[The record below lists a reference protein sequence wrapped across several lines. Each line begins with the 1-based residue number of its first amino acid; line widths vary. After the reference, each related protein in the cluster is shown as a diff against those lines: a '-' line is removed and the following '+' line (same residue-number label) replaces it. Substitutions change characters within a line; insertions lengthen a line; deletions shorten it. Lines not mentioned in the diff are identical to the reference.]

1 MNELNMFTDDDF
13 DKDFDKD
20 EIFVGH
26 EINKDLVNTDFLSKK
41 NQKVYYFRNIRV
53 RLFGNVPKSYIKRV
67 LTILDYYFDDFT
79 YDGIIEKESLC
90 DDHPILN
97 YLKSNNINSF
107 RYSYIRI
114 SGSSNIFASPLSA
127 TEDVQYL
134 PVPIISLTLLSSG
147 NVGRYARS
155 KICVFTSLTCSLFNP
170 FNCNFVTAISFASF
184 AALLPLSSRILV

>member
-67 LTILDYYFDDFT
+67 LTILDYYFNDFMYYVYKHGAILYSNET
-79 YDGIIEKESLC
+79 GKNIK
-90 DDHPILN
+90 PIDVKKNIKFDYIQITFSMMDSYVAVAFNATDYSTKFGHSKTLACFLRKFGKGGFN
-97 YLKSNNINSF
+97 Y
-107 RYSYIRI
+107 RM
-114 SGSSNIFASPLSA
+114 
-127 TEDVQYL
+127 Q
-134 PVPIISLTLLSSG
+134 LTDQ
-147 NVGRYARS
+147 
-155 KICVFTSLTCSLFNP
+155 KM
-170 FNCNFVTAISFASF
+170 
-184 AALLPLSSRILV
+184 